1 MGLQVDENDPCGG
14 GVEYKLD
21 GERFC
26 TPEEYE
32 DARKIQYEQEQEEKG
47 YPRPLL
53 TEYMPKP
60 SKAAMTMT
68 MMTTM
73 MTKEMKKM
81 TTTMKILYIV
91 RDREFQREQIVAMI
105 NMTLKREMV
114 QDVMTMMTIVMKKMN
129 VGDQMLTV

>member
-1 MGLQVDENDPCGG
+1 
-14 GVEYKLD
+14 
-21 GERFC
+21 
-26 TPEEYE
+26 
-32 DARKIQYEQEQEEKG
+32 
-47 YPRPLL
+47 
-53 TEYMPKP
+53 
-60 SKAAMTMT
+60 MTMT